1 MVISDSK
8 FKSIIFYL
16 TIMFLGLCLSALV
29 YFSLSKVQKSTLNLV
44 DNEIPTLSQIKNVV
58 ALLSEQERLLYE
70 YYAKDENNIYIRLHN
85 EKVRELDSQLIK
97 LTIKLNSPQI
107 KSSLISKINRI
118 KTIAQALTKNL
129 SSEQTQWQLARDQL
143 AEITLI
149 REAALPHLDELLNE
163 LNLRVDMSYQ
173 HTLDEINKTS
183 WTVIAF
189 SFILFV
195 ITLVV
200 GRYVKGYL
208 DHSQK
213 SARLALFPMRN
224 PNPILSIN
232 EYKEIIYANP
242 AAKDLLTSI
251 PSSNNELN
259 ALLPKNLHEVIQHLK
274 KQTKQ
279 VIKIEHQLK
288 SKTLLCEF
296 HRLDDVNQVD
306 VHIVDITEQK
316 IAQDELYYQAFHD
329 SITGLYNL
337 NQLIKHLNTQICQN
351 TSRPFSM
358 MLLEIRQFNAFM
370 TSHGLDAAKELQI
383 TVTQNLKNCLSDF
396 NISHQTHLFQLNE
409 RSFVCIIDN
418 PNDQSEIQNLYNAIE
433 LSVENPFMTQCGEL
447 SIELDFGVVDYPS
460 HGSNSDELLK
470 YGRAALE
477 QAISI
482 EHSSLVF
489 YSSQLG
495 DKLNRQATLIDALK
509 SDIQNNALYLHY
521 QPQLHLYSNTIT
533 GAETLCRWTLEGQQV
548 SPAEFIP
555 LAEQSGLI
563 IPLGNWILNTACF
576 QAKQWLDQGIDIII
590 AVNISPRQFS
600 QPNFVNLVKE
610 VLIQSKL
617 PPCNLELEIT
627 EGVLMHQESDTI
639 AMLLELKQLGV
650 HLSIDDF
657 GTGYSSLSYL
667 KQFPVD
673 KLKIDQSF
681 ILESHNSKEDRD
693 IVQTIVSLGKNLNM
707 SLIAEGVEYKQHQ
720 DFLSDIGCDE
730 IQGYYFSKPINPEAF
745 TEFYNKHTL

>member
-1 MVISDSK
+1 VVINTSK
-8 FKSIIFYL
+8 FQSIIFYL
-16 TIMFLGLCLSALV
+16 TIMFLGLCLSVLV
-29 YFSLSKVQKSTLNLV
+29 YLSLSKVEESTLNLV
-44 DNEIPTLSQIKNVV
+44 ENEIPTLSQIKNVV

-70 YYAKDENNIYIRLHN
+70 YYAKDENDVYIRLHSA
-85 EKVRELDSQLIK
+85 KIRELDSQLIK
-97 LTIKLNSPQI
+97 LTKKLGNPQLKTSLIRKVNKIKLTA
-107 KSSLISKINRI
+107 LD
-118 KTIAQALTKNL
+118 LTKNL

-143 AEITLI
+143 AQVTLI
-149 REAALPHLDELLNE
+149 REAALPHLDDILNE
-163 LNLRVDMSYQ
+163 LNLRVDSGYQ
-173 HTLDEINKTS
+173 KTKSELNKTS
-183 WTVIAF
+183 WTVVAF
-189 SFILFV
+189 SLILFV

-208 DHSQK
+208 EHSEK

-224 PNPILSIN
+224 PNPILSLN
-232 EYKEIIYANP
+232 ENNKVVYANP
-242 AAKDLLTSI
+242 AAQDLLFSL
-251 PSSNNELN
+251 SKGNSDLES
-259 ALLPKNLHEVIQHLK
+259 LLPKTIHEIIQHLK

-279 VIKIEHQLK
+279 VLKVEHQLE

-337 NQLIKHLNTQICQN
+337 NQLVKHLNSHLTQHS
-351 TSRPFSM
+351 SRPFTM
-358 MLLEIRQFNAFM
+358 MLLEIRQYNAFL
-370 TSHGLDAAKELQI
+370 TSHGLEAAKELQI
-383 TVTQNLKNCLSDF
+383 TVTKNLQICLSDF
-396 NISHQTHLFQLNE
+396 NIEHQTHLFQLNE

-418 PNDQSEIQNLYNAIE
+418 PNDPSEISNLYENIE
-433 LSVENPFMTQCGEL
+433 ICVENPFMTQCGEL
-447 SIELDFGVVDYPS
+447 SIELDFGIVDYPS
-460 HGSNSDELLK
+460 QGSSSDELLK
-470 YGRAALE
+470 NGRSALE

-482 EHSSLVF
+482 EYSSLVF
-489 YSSQLG
+489 YSSKLG
-495 DKLNRQATLIDALK
+495 NKLNREIDLIDALK
-509 SDIQNNALYLHY
+509 SGIQNNELYLHY
-521 QPQLHLYSNTIT
+521 QPQLHLDSNKIT
-533 GAETLCRWTLEGQQV
+533 GAETLCRWTLEGIAI

-563 IPLGNWILNTACF
+563 IPLGNWILKTACT
-576 QAKQWLDQGIDIII
+576 QAKQWLDDDIDLIV

-600 QPNFVNLVKE
+600 QPNFVNLVKD
-610 VLIQSKL
+610 VLAQCKL
-617 PPCNLELEIT
+617 PPENLELEIT

-639 AMLLELKQLGV
+639 AMLLQLKEIGV

-693 IVQTIVSLGKNLNM
+693 IVQTIVTLGKNLNM

-720 DFLSDIGCDE
+720 DFLSEIGCDE
-730 IQGYYFSKPINPEAF
+730 IQGYYFSKPISSEAF
-745 TEFYNKHTL
+745 TEFYNKHTS